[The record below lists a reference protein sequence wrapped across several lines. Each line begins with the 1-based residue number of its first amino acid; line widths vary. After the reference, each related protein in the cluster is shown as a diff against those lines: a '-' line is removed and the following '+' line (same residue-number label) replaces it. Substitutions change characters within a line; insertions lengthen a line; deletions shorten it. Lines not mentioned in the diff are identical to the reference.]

1 MMDELIKLSTLMM
14 IIVQVGDSYEP
25 GEINDEKK
33 ISGQFIINCSL
44 SAEPANLRYIQ
55 NWTLDSPQP
64 RKTMTS

>member
-1 MMDELIKLSTLMM
+1 MTILG
-14 IIVQVGDSYEP
+14 VGDSYKP
-25 GEINDEKK
+25 GKINDENK

-64 RKTMTS
+64 HKTMTL